1 MMEPREFAVCPHDT
15 ARGIEKWALFH
26 TRVNRAL
33 DLKSRF
39 TPHISF
45 ADFGKSL
52 RAGEFLW
59 AYVNPADFV
68 HLRAL
73 FGFRPLVR
81 PASRFDLAR
90 IIGRAG
96 GGPVP
101 VGARVARVP
110 GYLATVVE
118 AQWRERGLSTEA
130 VSAQSYAEVVKLVD
144 RGVVDFGIT
153 YNEHFDVLPEATRE
167 RFGVIETIDLGL
179 SHVVA
184 AHPSL
189 DDRRGAALTELLFDT
204 GPVGAQVRAAI
215 DVERFD
221 LPEETSFR
229 YLETL
234 LYP

>member
-1 MMEPREFAVCPHDT
+1 MEPKEFAVCPHDT

-52 RAGEFLW
+52 RAGDFLW

-68 HLRAL
+68 HLREL
-73 FGFRPLVR
+73 FGFVPLARPLD
-81 PASRFDLAR
+81 RFDLAR
-90 IIGRAG
+90 IVGRVGAA
-96 GGPVP
+96 PVP
-101 VGARVARVP
+101 AGARVARVP
-110 GYLATVVE
+110 GYLAAVVE
-118 AQWRERGLSTEA
+118 AQWRERGLVTE
-130 VSAQSYAEVVKLVD
+130 SIPAQSYAEVIKLVD
-144 RGVVDFGIT
+144 RGLADFGIT
-153 YNEHFDVLPEATRE
+153 YNEHFDVLPAATRE
-167 RFGVIETIDLGL
+167 CFSVVETVDLGL

-189 DDRRGAALTELLFDT
+189 DAARCEQLAALLFDPGPT
-204 GPVGAQVRAAI
+204 GTQVRAAVDI
-215 DVERFD
+215 QGFD
-221 LPEETSFR
+221 APQESTFR
-229 YLETL
+229 YLRGV